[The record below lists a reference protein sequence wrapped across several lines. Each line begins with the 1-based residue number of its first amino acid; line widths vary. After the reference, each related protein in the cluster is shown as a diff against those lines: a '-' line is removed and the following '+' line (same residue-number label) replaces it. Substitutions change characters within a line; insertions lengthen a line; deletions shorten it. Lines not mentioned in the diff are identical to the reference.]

1 MQGNPN
7 WISVKKNITVN
18 PTFISNNIF
27 LQKCEGVIKTFGEI
41 KAKEC
46 VYNSQESSSERK
58 KKRYQMEIRICAKEW
73 RTLEMVCMWVNRK
86 YCPICMF
93 ISLKEDWM
101 LWKLYINK
109 VI

>member
-1 MQGNPN
+1 MVENFSNIRKTVNSQIQGNPN

-18 PTFISNNIF
+18 PTFISNNIS

-58 KKRYQMEIRICAKEW
+58 KKIDTKW
-73 RTLEMVCMWVNRK
+73 RLGSAQRNEEHWKWCVCG
-86 YCPICMF
+86 
-93 ISLKEDWM
+93 
-101 LWKLYINK
+101 
-109 VI
+109 